1 MARYTVQAPDGST
14 IELEGPDG
22 ASQADVIAQAQRLYA
37 ERQAPQGASAPAPAE
52 GEPMELEITGGRTV
66 SPEEYAQQYPGARVP
81 ETTAAG
87 IAGAISRGVTPAA
100 VMAGLGALA
109 APVAGVPIAVGAGL
123 GAAALGASQLL
134 GIDRPFVETL
144 QNLLTRAGVAE
155 PQTVTERIIQSAAS
169 GAASAATGV
178 GAGQVLQRATS
189 PLARTAGAMLAESPT
204 AQVTGGIG
212 SGAAAEAAKELGL
225 GAGGQLVAAIVG
237 GMAGSRAAR
246 TSIVP
251 AAQAQAAE
259 RAVVAEAEK
268 IGVPV
273 MTSDVAPPRT
283 FMGKAAQAAGERVPF
298 VGTGPVRETQQAA
311 RVQAVRDVLTEYG
324 ATQAAQAS
332 DAVMADLVATRQA
345 AVNKLAAQKIDVID
359 RLSQAGQ
366 VPVPSAVAAIDQQI
380 AKLRGLKTKELEPV
394 ISRLEDWKQ
403 SIQGQD
409 LSNIEVLRKQLGE
422 SFKAPELASVR
433 STGEKSLSSIYGALR
448 DDMSAFIRSNGQ
460 SKDIAKWQDANKKLA
475 SMANEL
481 KTTALKSALEKG
493 TETPEAIRSMLFS
506 SKPSDVRLL
515 YRNLSDDGRRVA
527 QTALL
532 EEAAKKATSG
542 DLVSPERFVAQVE
555 KLAPQFGVFFKG
567 DDKRRIDGL
576 TRVLSATRRA
586 SEAAV
591 VTPTGQQAVAPITAL
606 AAGQITGSA
615 LGGAA
620 ALGGVGLAARLYESA
635 PVRNLL
641 LRLPSTK
648 VGSPEEAAIL
658 KRIVSAIQ
666 AKKRAEEQPTP

>member
-22 ASQADVIAQAQRLYA
+22 ASPADVIAQAQRLYA
-37 ERQAPQGASAPAPAE
+37 ERQAPQGAPAAAPAE

-109 APVAGVPIAVGAGL
+109 APVAGVPVAVGAGI

-298 VGTGPVRETQQAA
+298 VGTGPVRAEQQAA
-311 RVQAVRDVLTEYG
+311 RVEAVRDLAREFG
-324 ATQAAQAS
+324 ATTVAAAS
-332 DAVMADLVATRQA
+332 EDVMAGLTAARGAKLSQLTRI
-345 AVNKLAAQKIDVID
+345 KGDVINS
-359 RLSQAGQ
+359 LVPAGAM
-366 VPVPSAVAAIDQQI
+366 PVTRTTAAIDQQI
-380 AKLRGLKTKELEPV
+380 AKLQSLKTKEVEPV
-394 ISRLEDWKQ
+394 IKRLEDWRQ
-403 SIQGQD
+403 SVQGQD
-409 LSNIEVLRKQLGE
+409 IGNIELLRKQLGE
-422 SFKAPELASVR
+422 SFKAPELANVR
-433 STGEKSLSSIYGALR
+433 STGEKALSSIYGAIR
-448 DDMSAFIRSNGQ
+448 DDMSDFIKTNGQ
-460 SKDIAKWQDANKKLA
+460 PKDLEKWSVANRELS
-475 SMANEL
+475 SMAREL
-481 KTTALKSALEKG
+481 KTTSLRSTLERG
-493 TETPEAIRSMLFS
+493 EATPEAVARMIFS
-506 SKPSDVRLL
+506 EKPSDVKLL
-515 YRNLSDDGRRVA
+515 YRNLNDKGK
-527 QTALL
+527 
-532 EEAAKKATSG
+532 EAAKTAVIARAIEKATVG
-542 DLVSPERFVAQVE
+542 ENVIPEKFRAQLD
-555 KLAPQFGVFFKG
+555 KLGPQIGVFFKG
-567 DDKRRIDGL
+567 DDLQRVKGL
-576 TRVLSATRRA
+576 ERVLSATRRA
-586 SEAAV
+586 AEAGV
-591 VTPTGQQAVAPITAL
+591 MTSTGQQAVPAATAL
-606 AAGQITGSA
+606 AAGQVSGSA

-620 ALGGVGLAARLYESA
+620 LLGSVGLAARLYESA

-641 LRLPSTK
+641 LKLPTVK
-648 VGSPEEAAIL
+648 TGSPEEAALL
-658 KRIVSAIQ
+658 KRIIAAARLTQ
-666 AKKRAEEQPTP
+666 PTEEQPTP